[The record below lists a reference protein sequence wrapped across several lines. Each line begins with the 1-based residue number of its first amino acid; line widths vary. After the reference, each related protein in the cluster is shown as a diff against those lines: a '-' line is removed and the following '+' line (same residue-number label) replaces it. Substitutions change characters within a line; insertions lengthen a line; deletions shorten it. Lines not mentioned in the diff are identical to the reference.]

1 MYKSPYPEFSDLNG
15 DTLLAVTI
23 DDSPE
28 WYCNEKV
35 YIKTDKRCFKL
46 FHGQD

>member
-23 DDSPE
+23 DDS
-28 WYCNEKV
+28 NEKV

-46 FHGQD
+46 FHDQD